1 MAWLVFGI
9 CTAIGLMLLMR
20 WLSLTP
26 ANQAKRSLAW
36 TIAAI
41 IVVAAIF
48 LALTGRLAWAGAA
61 ISALIPWGMRAIR
74 LHGLWREAKRTF
86 GNAESYSQQSPPRPP
101 GQKRMSP
108 EEALA
113 VLGLKPGA
121 SKDEIQT
128 AYKRLMQKV
137 HPDAGGSS
145 ALAAQINEA
154 RDILTGK
161 R

>member
-1 MAWLVFGI
+1 MAWLVFGV

-26 ANQAKRSLAW
+26 ANQAKRTLAW
-36 TIAAI
+36 TIAGI
-41 IVVAAIF
+41 IVMAAIF

-61 ISALIPWGMRAIR
+61 ISALIPWAMRVMR
-74 LHGLWREAKRTF
+74 LHAFWREAKQAF
-86 GNAESYSQQSPPRPP
+86 GGQQQPNGKQQSPPRP
-101 GQKRMSP
+101 GQNRMSVD
-108 EEALA
+108 EAYA

-137 HPDAGGSS
+137 HPDAGGTT

-154 RDILTGK
+154 RDVLLGK
-161 R
+161 